1 MNNMEN
7 NEFEK
12 ELEKK
17 WYVVNAYSG
26 HENKVK
32 ENLEKRV
39 ESMNMQ
45 KYIYRV
51 IVAEKE
57 MPVLREGVPTGKT
70 KMVNTYPG
78 YVFVEMVMTDEA
90 WYVVRNTPGVT
101 GFVGSSGKGAKPF
114 PLPKEQ
120 IEPVLKRMGMADDT
134 MFSTYSIG
142 DQVKILNGAL
152 QGSEGR
158 ITSIDVEKKVASVS
172 VLFFGR
178 ETPVEVGF
186 GDIEKI
192 S

>member
-1 MNNMEN
+1 MEM
-7 NEFEK
+7 

-32 ENLEKRV
+32 ENLEKRI
-39 ESMNMQ
+39 ETMNMQ
-45 KYIYRV
+45 QYIYRI
-51 IVAEKE
+51 IVAEREVPVMKE
-57 MPVLREGVPTGKT
+57 GLPTGKT

-120 IEPVLKRMGMADDT
+120 IEPVLKRMGMYDDS
-134 MFSTYSIG
+134 MSFGYSVG
-142 DQVKILNGAL
+142 DQVKVLNGAL

-158 ITSIDVEKKVASVS
+158 ITSLDMEKKVASVS

-186 GDIEKI
+186 QDIEKI
-192 S
+192 D